1 MRRIIEKLAQK
12 RRKKE
17 EEFAE
22 KLKEIEEKSRQ
33 DFSLLNSSRF
43 QNLLTRLG
51 EISKS
56 EKKPSEKK
64 KRSFTPSLAKIS
76 KKISSKES
84 IGKQAGLILTEFQNI
99 LDQNFTQIK
108 ELISQLTELVR
119 LNSSLSDA
127 RDREWDALGSNHVG
141 MIFKSMEWRVDKL
154 AAEYEDVKILMK
166 KFLFLKEK
174 LNKLLAVL
182 EEKKTPSPLQ
192 VKEILEPL
200 EDWRYAGFENRF
212 RGYEEEVKKQQ
223 IDYLPYFKKKGKV
236 LDLGCGRGE
245 FLELLEK
252 NGIKGVGIEIN
263 DQMIDICL
271 EKGLDCQKGDIL
283 EKMVEYEDSS
293 LSGIFSSQVIEHL
306 PPSYLK
312 RMLEMAYFKLAP
324 SSYLVL
330 ETINS
335 VSVFSLVQ
343 IYFLDLSHQKPIHP
357 QALKFLMESSG
368 FEEVKIKYSS
378 PLEEERLQDLPAA
391 EEVFTILNQ
400 NIDKLN
406 KLLYAPA
413 NYAAIGK
420 KI

>member
-1 MRRIIEKLAQK
+1 MRRIIEKLAHK

-17 EEFAE
+17 EEFSD
-22 KLKEIEEKSRQ
+22 KLKALEEKSQQ
-33 DFSLLNSSRF
+33 DFSLQNSQRF
-43 QNLLTRLG
+43 QDLLKRL
-51 EISKS
+51 EEVSKS
-56 EKKPSEKK
+56 KEEPPEKK
-64 KRSFTPSLAKIS
+64 KHGLIPSFS
-76 KKISSKES
+76 KLSKDLSSREN
-84 IGKQAGLILTEFQNI
+84 IGHEAGLILTEFQSI
-99 LDQNFTQIK
+99 LDQNFAQIK
-108 ELISQLTELVR
+108 ELISQVTELVR
-119 LNSSLSDA
+119 LNSSLADA

-141 MIFKSMEWRVDKL
+141 LIFKSMEWRVDKL

-174 LNKLLAVL
+174 LNKLLSVL
-182 EEKKTPSPLQ
+182 EEKKTPSPPQ

-212 RGYEEEVKKQQ
+212 RGYEAEVKKQQ
-223 IDYLPYFKKKGKV
+223 ASYLPYFKKKGKV

-252 NGIKGVGIEIN
+252 NGLKGVGIDIN

-283 EKMVEYEDSS
+283 EKLAEHEDGS

-306 PPSYLK
+306 SPSYLK
-312 RMLEMAYFKLAP
+312 RLLEVAYFKLAP
-324 SSYLVL
+324 SSYIVL
-330 ETINS
+330 ETINP
-335 VSVFSLVQ
+335 VSVFSLVE

-357 QALKFLMESSG
+357 QAIKFLMESTG
-368 FEEVKIKYSS
+368 FEEVEIIYSS
-378 PLEEERLQDLPAA
+378 PVEKERLQDLPGSDEA
-391 EEVFTILNQ
+391 VTILNQ

-406 KLLYAPA
+406 KLLYAPS

-420 KI
+420 KT

>member
-12 RRKKE
+12 RKKKE
-17 EEFAE
+17 EEFSDKFKA
-22 KLKEIEEKSRQ
+22 LEEKSQQ
-33 DFSLLNSSRF
+33 DFSLQDSRRF
-43 QNLLTRLG
+43 QDLLKRL
-51 EISKS
+51 EKVSKS
-56 EKKPSEKK
+56 KEEPPEKK
-64 KRSFTPSLAKIS
+64 KRGLIPSFS
-76 KKISSKES
+76 KLSKDLSSREN
-84 IGKQAGLILTEFQNI
+84 IGPEAGLILTEFQNI
-99 LDQNFTQIK
+99 LDQNFAQIK
-108 ELISQLTELVR
+108 ELISQLTGLVR
-119 LNSSLSDA
+119 LNSSLADA

-141 MIFKSMEWRVDKL
+141 QIFKSMEWRVDKL

-174 LNKLLAVL
+174 LSKLLSVL
-182 EEKKTPSPLQ
+182 EEKKTPSAPQ

-212 RGYEEEVKKQQ
+212 RGYEAEVKKQQ
-223 IDYLPYFKKKGKV
+223 VSYLPYFKKKGKV

-252 NGIKGVGIEIN
+252 NGIRGVGIDIN

-283 EKMVEYEDSS
+283 EKLAEHEDGS

-306 PPSYLK
+306 SPSYLK
-312 RMLEMAYFKLAP
+312 RLLELTYFKLAP
-324 SSYLVL
+324 SSCLVL
-330 ETINS
+330 ETINP
-335 VSVFSLVQ
+335 VSVFSLVE

-357 QALKFLMESSG
+357 QAIKFLMESTG
-368 FEEVKIKYSS
+368 FEEVEIIYSS
-378 PLEEERLQDLPAA
+378 PVEKERLQDLPGSNEAA
-391 EEVFTILNQ
+391 TILNQ

-406 KLLYAPA
+406 KLLYAPS

>member
-17 EEFAE
+17 EDFAE

-33 DFSLLNSSRF
+33 DFYLKNSSRF
-43 QNLLTRLG
+43 QHLLTRL
-51 EISKS
+51 EDLTKFK
-56 EKKPSEKK
+56 EEPPEKK
-64 KRSFTPSLAKIS
+64 KRAFTPYLAKFS
-76 KKISSKES
+76 KKHSPQEI
-84 IGKQAGLILTEFQNI
+84 AGEQTHLILTEFQTI
-99 LDQNFTQIK
+99 LDQNLAQIK
-108 ELISQLTELVR
+108 ELISQVTELVR
-119 LNSSLSDA
+119 LNSSLADA

-154 AAEYEDVKILMK
+154 AAEYEDVKTLMK

-174 LNKLLAVL
+174 LNRLLFVL
-182 EEKKTPSPLQ
+182 EEKKIPSPPQ

-223 IDYLPYFKKKGKV
+223 ANYLPYFKKKGKV

-252 NGIKGVGIEIN
+252 NGIKSVGIDIN

-271 EKGLDCQKGDIL
+271 EKGLNCHKGDIL
-283 EKMVEYEDSS
+283 EKLAEYDDGS
-293 LSGIFSSQVIEHL
+293 LSGIFLSQVIEHL

-312 RMLEMAYFKLAP
+312 RLVELAYFKLSP

-330 ETINS
+330 ETINP

-343 IYFLDLSHQKPIHP
+343 IYFLDLSHQQPIHP
-357 QALKFLMESSG
+357 QAIKFLMESMG
-368 FEEVKIKYSS
+368 FREVEIKYSS
-378 PLEEERLQDLPAA
+378 PIEEERLQELPGAD
-391 EEVFTILNQ
+391 ETSSVLNQ

-406 KLLYAPA
+406 KLLYAPS

>member
-1 MRRIIEKLAQK
+1 MRRIIEKLAQE

-17 EEFAE
+17 EKFSD
-22 KLKEIEEKSRQ
+22 KLKALEEKGRQ
-33 DFSLLNSSRF
+33 DFSLQNSWRF
-43 QNLLTRLG
+43 QDLLKRL
-51 EISKS
+51 EKVSKL
-56 EKKPSEKK
+56 KKARPEKK
-64 KRSFTPSLAKIS
+64 KHGLIPSIS
-76 KKISSKES
+76 KLSKDLSSREN
-84 IGKQAGLILTEFQNI
+84 IGHEAGLILTEFQSI
-99 LDQNFTQIK
+99 LDQNFVQIK
-108 ELISQLTELVR
+108 ELISQVTELVR
-119 LNSSLSDA
+119 LNSSLADA

-141 MIFKSMEWRVDKL
+141 LIFKSMEWRVDKL

-174 LNKLLAVL
+174 LNKLLSVL
-182 EEKKTPSPLQ
+182 EEKKTPSPPQ

-212 RGYEEEVKKQQ
+212 RGHEAEVKKQQ
-223 IDYLPYFKKKGKV
+223 VSYLSYFKKKGKV

-252 NGIKGVGIEIN
+252 NGVKGVGIDIN

-283 EKMVEYEDSS
+283 EKLAEHEDGS

-312 RMLEMAYFKLAP
+312 RLLELAYFKLAP
-324 SSYLVL
+324 SSCIVL
-330 ETINS
+330 ETINP
-335 VSVFSLVQ
+335 VSVFSLVE
-343 IYFLDLSHQKPIHP
+343 IYFLDLSHQRPIHP
-357 QALKFLMESSG
+357 QTIKFLMESTG
-368 FEEVKIKYSS
+368 FEEVEIIYSS
-378 PLEEERLQDLPAA
+378 PVEKERLQDLPGSDEAA
-391 EEVFTILNQ
+391 TILNQ

-406 KLLYAPA
+406 KLLYAPS

-420 KI
+420 KT

>member
-17 EEFAE
+17 EEFSD
-22 KLKEIEEKSRQ
+22 KLKTLEKKSQQDLSLQNSR
-33 DFSLLNSSRF
+33 RF
-43 QNLLTRLG
+43 QDLLKRLEKVSKSKEAPPQKKTPG
-51 EISKS
+51 LIPSISKLSKDPSTS
-56 EKKPSEKK
+56 EK
-64 KRSFTPSLAKIS
+64 IS
-76 KKISSKES
+76 QE
-84 IGKQAGLILTEFQNI
+84 AGLILTEFQGI
-99 LDQNFTQIK
+99 LDQNFAQIK
-108 ELISQLTELVR
+108 ELICQVTELVR
-119 LNSSLSDA
+119 LNSSLADA

-166 KFLFLKEK
+166 KFLFLKEQ
-174 LNKLLAVL
+174 LNKLLSVL
-182 EEKKTPSPLQ
+182 EEKKTPSPPQ

-200 EDWRYAGFENRF
+200 EDWQYAGFENRF
-212 RGYEEEVKKQQ
+212 RGYETEVKKQQ
-223 IDYLPYFKKKGKV
+223 VRYLPYFKKKGKV

-252 NGIKGVGIEIN
+252 NGLKGVGIDIN

-283 EKMVEYEDSS
+283 EKLAEHEDGS

-312 RMLEMAYFKLAP
+312 RLVEMAYFKLA
-324 SSYLVL
+324 SSSCIVL
-330 ETINS
+330 ETINP
-335 VSVFSLVQ
+335 VSVFSLVE

-357 QALKFLMESSG
+357 QAIKFLMENTG
-368 FEEVKIKYSS
+368 FDEVEIVYSS
-378 PLEEERLQDLPAA
+378 PVEAESLQDLPGSDEAA
-391 EEVFTILNQ
+391 TILNQ

-406 KLLYAPA
+406 KLLYAPS

-420 KI
+420 KA